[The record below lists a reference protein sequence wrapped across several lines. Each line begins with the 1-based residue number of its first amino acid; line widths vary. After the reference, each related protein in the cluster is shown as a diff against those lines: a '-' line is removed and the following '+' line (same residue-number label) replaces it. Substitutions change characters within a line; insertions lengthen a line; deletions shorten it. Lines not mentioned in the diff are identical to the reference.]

1 MCFFVLKKY
10 VLFPKKHV
18 EFSRKFNPNLG
29 SGATFSAAMEGWIL
43 MIWYDI
49 YIYDIYI
56 YSHQKENGQVY
67 VNP

>member
-29 SGATFSAAMEGWIL
+29 SGATFSAAMEG
-43 MIWYDI
+43 
-49 YIYDIYI
+49 
-56 YSHQKENGQVY
+56 
-67 VNP
+67 